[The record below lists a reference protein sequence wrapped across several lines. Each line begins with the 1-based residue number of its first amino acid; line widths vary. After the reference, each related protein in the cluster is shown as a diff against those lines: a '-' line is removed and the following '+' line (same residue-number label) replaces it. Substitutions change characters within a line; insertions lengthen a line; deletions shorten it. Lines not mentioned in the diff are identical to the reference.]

1 MTDPDPDAG
10 GSNTCRATSPTLG
23 ELRRRKPA
31 HTSGFPVYPDLAATL
46 AEAKDLPDPSVA
58 HVLATL
64 SGYAYADV
72 DIVAMMMTRLGL
84 ESCNVLSVTQIVD
97 AMFISSTCYIVQ
109 SQDGRVVIVG
119 YRGTEPGPAVSW
131 LTDFDSQMETV
142 SLDPAAAGTSG
153 LRNAPKK
160 APTVHGGF
168 YRNVRATR
176 FQVVGALQHAIA
188 GQSVVDP
195 SRATEHP
202 MEALYVTGHSL
213 GGAMAALLAV
223 MTVSEPQYTDLAARL
238 RGVYT
243 FGQPMIGN
251 AAFAQAA
258 SALRLPGIGPLGEA
272 MFRYVHRR
280 DVVPHMPPWAV
291 GDFVHFGQEYQYSGA
306 GWRHNVRPR
315 QPFVPL
321 GEVALA
327 VGDFVVRQHRWLRKL
342 PFRYSLA
349 DHAASHYVT
358 ALTPPDRPTEFGDH
372 YFAGPPRGV
381 PAG

>member
-1 MTDPDPDAG
+1 MTAPDPGAG
-10 GSNTCRATSPTLG
+10 ESTMCRATSPTLG
-23 ELRRRKPA
+23 ELRRRKSA
-31 HTSGFPVYPDLAATL
+31 HTSGFPVYPDLAAVL
-46 AEAKDLPDPSVA
+46 AGAKGMPDPAVA

-84 ESCNVLSVTQIVD
+84 ESCNVLRVGQIVD

-131 LTDFDSQMETV
+131 LTDFDAQMENV
-142 SLDPAAAGTSG
+142 SLDPAEDGASG
-153 LRNAPKK
+153 LRGEPKG

-188 GQSVVDP
+188 GKSVVDP
-195 SRATEHP
+195 SVATDHP
-202 MEALYVTGHSL
+202 LQALYITGHSL
-213 GGAMAALLAV
+213 GGAMAALLGV
-223 MTVSEPQYTDLAARL
+223 MTVSEHQYTDLAGAL

-251 AAFAQAA
+251 AAFTRAA
-258 SALRLPGIGPLGEA
+258 SALRLPGTGTLGDA
-272 MFRYVHRR
+272 TFRYVHRR
-280 DVVPHMPPWAV
+280 DVVPHLPPWAV
-291 GDFVHFGQEYQYSGA
+291 GDFAHFGQEYQYSQA
-306 GWRHNVRPR
+306 GWQHNARPR

-321 GEVALA
+321 GEVVLA
-327 VGDFVVRQHRWLRKL
+327 VGDFVMRQHRWLRKL

-349 DHAASHYVT
+349 DHAATHYVT

-372 YFAGPPRGV
+372 YFAGPPREV
-381 PAG
+381 PTR